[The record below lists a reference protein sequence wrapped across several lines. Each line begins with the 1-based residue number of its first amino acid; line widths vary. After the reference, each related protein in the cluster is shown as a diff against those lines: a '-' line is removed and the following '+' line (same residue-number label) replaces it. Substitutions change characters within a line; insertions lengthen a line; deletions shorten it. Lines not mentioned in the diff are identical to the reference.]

1 MKITLQ
7 HNLEKLRTEAIDRI
21 DTTISLYRQGLVT
34 GGSLQL
40 DVYRKKLQEAKDI
53 IENNST
59 KCIFLKTEAKQRDLS
74 LLEMAN
80 LIIQKD
86 KEYTLKLAEIEG
98 FKVEAIRNVT
108 NANTPE
114 EIEIAANVNIPLY
127 EKRRLADR

>member
-7 HNLEKLRTEAIDRI
+7 HNLEKLRAEAIDRI

-53 IENNST
+53 IKNNST
-59 KCIFLKTEAKQRDLS
+59 ECIFLETEAKQRGLS

-80 LIIQKD
+80 LIVQKD
-86 KEYTLKLAEIEG
+86 REYALKLAEIES
-98 FKVEAIRNVT
+98 FKVEAVQNVT
-108 NANTPE
+108 NASTLE
-114 EIEIAANVNIPLY
+114 EIETAANVNIPLY

>member
-21 DTTISLYRQGLVT
+21 DTTIDLYRQGLIT

-40 DVYRKKLQEAKDI
+40 DVYRKKLQEAKDVI
-53 IENNST
+53 KNNST
-59 KCIFLKTEAKQRDLS
+59 ECMFLKTEAEQRGLS

-98 FKVEAIRNVT
+98 FKVEAVQNVT

-114 EIEIAANVNIPLY
+114 AIAAAANVNIQLY
-127 EKRRLADR
+127 EKRRLGDR